1 MDRIDKAGTGR
12 RNGRNRRHRGFTVVE
27 ALVSVAVL
35 SFGVLS
41 LAGVY
46 AQGIVFAGIAKWDY
60 IAQKKAEEAV
70 ESIFTARDTQLLT
83 WAQIQNVTG
92 ITGSDGGVF
101 LDGPQ
106 ALLDAGPDGLIGTAD
121 DNVALPNTVII
132 GPGPDNMLGTA
143 DDQVVV
149 LNNVMTRQIQIAPVP
164 NEPNLRQITVTIIY
178 ASGRTRKQYILIS
191 YVSAFA

>member
-1 MDRIDKAGTGR
+1 
-12 RNGRNRRHRGFTVVE
+12 
-27 ALVSVAVL
+27 VAVL

-106 ALLDAGPDGLIGTAD
+106 PLLDAGPDGLIGTAD
-121 DNVALPNTVII
+121 DNAALPDTVII
-132 GPGPDNMLGTA
+132 GPGLDNMLGTA

-164 NEPNLRQITVTIIY
+164 NEPNLRQITVTITY

>member
-1 MDRIDKAGTGR
+1 MGRITRINAGR
-12 RNGRNRRHRGFTVVE
+12 RNGTSRRKRGFTVVE
-27 ALVSVAVL
+27 AMVSVVVL

-46 AQGIVFAGIAKWDY
+46 TKGILYASQAKWDY

-83 WAQIQNVTG
+83 WAQIQNVFGVTG
-92 ITGSDGGVF
+92 TDGGVF

-106 ALLDAGPDGLIGTAD
+106 PLLDPGPDGLVGTAD
-121 DNVALPNTVII
+121 DNAALPDTVII
-132 GPGPDNMLGTA
+132 GPGPDNVLGTA
-143 DDQVVV
+143 DDQVIV
-149 LNNVMTRQIQIAPVP
+149 LNTVMTRQIQIVPVP
-164 NEPNLRQITVTIIY
+164 LEPNLRQITITI
-178 ASGRTRKQYILIS
+178 QYSVGGLAKVYTLVS

>member
-1 MDRIDKAGTGR
+1 MGRIIKILTGR
-12 RNGRNRRHRGFTVVE
+12 GNTTNRRNRGFTVVE
-27 ALVSVAVL
+27 ALVSVVVL

-46 AQGIVFAGIAKWDY
+46 AKGIVFAGMAKWDY

-83 WAQIQNVTG
+83 WAQIQNVSG
-92 ITGSDGGVF
+92 VSGSDGGVF

-106 ALLDAGPDGLIGTAD
+106 PLLDPGLDGLVGTAD
-121 DNVALPNTVII
+121 DNPALPDTVII
-132 GPGPDNMLGTA
+132 GPGPDNVLGTA
-143 DDQVVV
+143 DDQVIV
-149 LNNVMTRQIQIAPVP
+149 LNTVMTRQIQIVPVP
-164 NEPNLRQITVTIIY
+164 LEANLRQITITI
-178 ASGRTRKQYILIS
+178 QYTVGGLPKVYTLIS

>member
-1 MDRIDKAGTGR
+1 MGRIIKILTGR
-12 RNGRNRRHRGFTVVE
+12 GNTTNRRNRGFTVVE
-27 ALVSVAVL
+27 ALVSVVVL

-46 AQGIVFAGIAKWDY
+46 AKGIVFASMAKWDY

-83 WAQIQNVTG
+83 WAQIQNVSG
-92 ITGSDGGVF
+92 VSGSDGGVF

-106 ALLDAGPDGLIGTAD
+106 PLLDPGLDGLVGTAD
-121 DNVALPNTVII
+121 DNPALPDTVII
-132 GPGPDNMLGTA
+132 GPGPDNVLGTA
-143 DDQVVV
+143 DDQVIV
-149 LNNVMTRQIQIAPVP
+149 LNTVMTRQIQIVPVP
-164 NEPNLRQITVTIIY
+164 LEPNLRQITITI
-178 ASGRTRKQYILIS
+178 QYTVGGLPKVYTLIS

>member
-1 MDRIDKAGTGR
+1 MGH
-12 RNGRNRRHRGFTVVE
+12 RNNRNHRDRGFTVLE
-27 ALVSVAVL
+27 ALIAVVVL

-46 AQGIVFAGIAKWDY
+46 TQGIAFAGMAKWDY

-70 ESIFTARDTQLLT
+70 ETIFTARDTQLLS
-83 WAQIQNVTG
+83 WAQIQNVIGTSG
-92 ITGSDGGVF
+92 ADGGVF

-106 ALLDAGPDGLIGTAD
+106 PLLDPGPDGLVGTAD
-121 DNVALPNTVII
+121 DNAALPDTVII
-132 GPGPDNMLGTA
+132 GPGPDNVLGTA

-149 LNNVMTRQIQIAPVP
+149 LNNVMTRQIQIIPVP
-164 NEPNLRQITVTIIY
+164 NEPNLRQITITITYSI
-178 ASGRTRKQYILIS
+178 SGRPKVYTLIS

>member
-1 MDRIDKAGTGR
+1 MERINRTDLGR
-12 RNGRNRRHRGFTVVE
+12 RNNRNQRERGFTILE
-27 ALVSVAVL
+27 ALISVVIL
-35 SFGVLS
+35 SVGVLS

-46 AQGIVFAGIAKWDY
+46 TQGIIVAGMAKWDY

-92 ITGSDGGVF
+92 VSGTDGGVF

-106 ALLDAGPDGLIGTAD
+106 PLLDSGPDGLVGTAD
-121 DNVALPNTVII
+121 DNAALPDTVII
-132 GPGPDNMLGTA
+132 GPGPDNVLGTA
-143 DDQVVV
+143 DDQVVI
-149 LNNVMTRQIQIAPVP
+149 LNNVMTRQIQIIPVA
-164 NEPNLRQITVTIIY
+164 NEPNLRQITITIEY
-178 ASGRTRKQYILIS
+178 TTGSTKKLYTLIS

>member
-1 MDRIDKAGTGR
+1 MERINRTDLG
-12 RNGRNRRHRGFTVVE
+12 GRNNRNQRERGFTILE
-27 ALVSVAVL
+27 ALISVVIL
-35 SFGVLS
+35 SVGVLS

-46 AQGIVFAGIAKWDY
+46 TQGIMVAGMAKWDY

-92 ITGSDGGVF
+92 VSGTDGGVF

-106 ALLDAGPDGLIGTAD
+106 PLLDPGPDGLVGTAD
-121 DNVALPNTVII
+121 DNAALPDTVII
-132 GPGPDNMLGTA
+132 GPGPDNVLGTA
-143 DDQVVV
+143 DDQVVI
-149 LNNVMTRQIQIAPVP
+149 LNNVMTRQIQIIPVA
-164 NEPNLRQITVTIIY
+164 NEPNLRQITITIQY
-178 ASGRTRKQYILIS
+178 TNGSTRKVYTLIS